1 MIRGLKINTINREIA
16 FFYLVLA
23 TIFALQSCAA
33 KSLDLADAGRVN
45 VETIPSKAG
54 QVERVSILA
63 SDMDIRI
70 AGEVHGSFHQRGYI
84 YGHLDVEVISPN
96 GDMLWKETFSYRN
109 RGGKSRTTPFSVE
122 VPVVIPDGSTIR
134 VIHHASLIS
143 ETH

>member
-45 VETIPSKAG
+45 VESIPSKAG
-54 QVERVSILA
+54 HVERVSILA
-63 SDMDIRI
+63 SDMGIKI
-70 AGEVHGSFHQRGYI
+70 TGEVHGSFHQRSNV

-96 GDMLWKETFSYRN
+96 GDMLWKETFNYRN
-109 RGGKSRTTPFSVE
+109 RGGQSRTSPFSVE